1 MSNERASK
9 ERTNYLPNVL
19 FPQGLTFDNSW
30 QHFLNAIHQPSNQ
43 QNGGSLG
50 AGAAKSFQRL
60 SSLLLEGSATY
71 SLSEKQKLAEE
82 YFGTFL
88 ENLFIRHFE
97 LSMSINT
104 RRFDLR
110 LQREAPWAMEPFYS
124 MALARSCA
132 GMASYRRVQLWAR
145 SLVHSLKKQK
155 GNWSLAEG

>member
-9 ERTNYLPNVL
+9 ERMNYLPNVL

-43 QNGGSLG
+43 QDGGSLG
-50 AGAAKSFQRL
+50 AGPAKSFQRL

-104 RRFDLR
+104 RRFDLG
-110 LQREAPWAMEPFYS
+110 LQREAP
-124 MALARSCA
+124 
-132 GMASYRRVQLWAR
+132 
-145 SLVHSLKKQK
+145 
-155 GNWSLAEG
+155 